1 MFGYVLPD
9 KNYLYL
15 KDYALFQG
23 VYCGI
28 CKSTKKQFGNLPRLS
43 VNYDSVFLSV
53 LVHNLC
59 GEDYTLEKQ
68 RCILHPL
75 RKRNMALDDPM
86 SARIAALNVLLLW
99 HKLNDDVIDGGKFK
113 HRAARRLFARARK
126 KAARAYPEYESVI
139 AGEYARLRA
148 LELEKSGESDRVADP
163 FGCMMERLCLLLCD
177 RGGEDFKKLC
187 YNVGRW
193 IYLID
198 ALDDLEKDHRSGE
211 YNVFLAAFPDFSD
224 RQSFV
229 EAHRQDLEFSLY
241 TGIAEIEEAAQKLDF
256 CFNAD
261 LIRNVTGRGLR
272 VRTKLFLENDC
283 QCKKIRM

>member
-28 CKSTKKQFGNLPRLS
+28 CKSTKKQFGNLPRLAT
-43 VNYDSVFLSV
+43 NYDSVFLSV

-59 GEDYTLEKQ
+59 GTDFRMEKQ

-75 RKRNMALDDPM
+75 RKRNVALDDPL

-99 HKLNDDVIDGGKFK
+99 HKLNDDVIDGGKWK
-113 HRAARRLFARARK
+113 HRAGRSLLGRARK
-126 KAARAYPEYESVI
+126 KAARLYPEFDRIITE
-139 AGEYARLRA
+139 EYARLR
-148 LELEKSGESDRVADP
+148 ELEISGCGEIDRVADP
-163 FGCMMERLCLLLCD
+163 FGCMMERLCLSLTD
-177 RGGEDFKKLC
+177 RGGDAFRKLC

-198 ALDDLEKDHRSGE
+198 ALDDLEKDRKSGE
-211 YNVFLAAFPDFSD
+211 FNVFLAAFPDFSD
-224 RQSFV
+224 RQQFI
-229 EAHRQDLEFSLY
+229 EAHRQDLEFCLFTSV
-241 TGIAEIEEAAQKLDF
+241 AEIEEAASALDF
-256 CFNAD
+256 HFNAD
-261 LIRNVTGRGLR
+261 LIRNVTERGLR
-272 VRTKLFLENDC
+272 VRTKLFMENNC